1 MSSIIISS
9 MIVMA
14 IKTRALAALAP
25 NLACYHREYQ
35 VPFAATSE
43 RTEPAKLRIDATTNI
58 IVFS

>member
-14 IKTRALAALAP
+14 IKTCALAALALD
-25 NLACYHREYQ
+25 LACYHREHQ

-43 RTEPAKLRIDATTNI
+43 GTELRKIADRRNNKHHN
-58 IVFS
+58 V